1 MFGNMVVNG
10 RPIPAITKEVKELIE
25 AIRVASLSGRLS
37 TEAVIL
43 GICRRNRSGSLRR
56 TKHIWE
62 TVKQNPHVFR
72 KKSNVDPHGGR
83 ASLILLKPDGYR
95 LLDLLETHNEIVHP
109 VSLSR
114 RQKHPG
120 APTLYVLEAYYVGT
134 DGLKRPLTMLFRSKL
149 LFLEQGDIE
158 AVDPTRAS
166 EVIGEIRCMWR
177 QCVGEVLDF
186 QNPQPVAT
194 LPHVKHLVRYVVSR
208 FRVDSIC
215 KSSELEFAC
224 LLQMKR
230 IFPGTEETMVEI
242 GRDRTPVLRV
252 PITDKEEVYIC
263 RRCKSTSCYHLDR
276 LRRRQSC
283 HENLAAGT

>member
-1 MFGNMVVNG
+1 MLGNMVING

-25 AIRVASLSGRLS
+25 AIRVASLSGRLP

-43 GICRRNRSGSLRR
+43 GVCRRNKSGSIKR

-62 TVKQNPHVFR
+62 TVKQNPYIFC
-72 KKSNVDPHGGR
+72 KKSYADAHRGR

-95 LLDLLETHNEIVHP
+95 LSDLLETNNEIVHS

-114 RQKHPG
+114 RQKYPG

-134 DGLKRPLTMLFRSKL
+134 DGLKRPLTMLFQSKL
-149 LFLEQGDIE
+149 LFLEHGDIE

-186 QNPQPVAT
+186 QNPQPVAA
-194 LPHVKHLVRYVVSR
+194 LPHIKHLVRYVVSR
-208 FRVDSIC
+208 FRIDSIY

-230 IFPGTEETMVEI
+230 IFPGTEEIIVETGSVRNPI
-242 GRDRTPVLRV
+242 LRV
-252 PITDKEEVYIC
+252 PITKKEEVYIC
-263 RRCKSTSCYHLDR
+263 RRCKSTSCYHLDS

-283 HENLAAGT
+283 HEDLSAGT